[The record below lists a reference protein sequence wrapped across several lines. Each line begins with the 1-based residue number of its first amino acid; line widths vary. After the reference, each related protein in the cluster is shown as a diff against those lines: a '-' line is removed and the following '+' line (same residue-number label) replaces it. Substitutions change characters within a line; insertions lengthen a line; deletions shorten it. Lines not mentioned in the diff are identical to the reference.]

1 MKLFITYDFIF
12 HLDPLGLTD
21 NFTLQIQIKCLKSI
35 NSSTFQI
42 LLINTASQLGMLMMT
57 AVDVSESM
65 YALVLWR
72 D

>member
-1 MKLFITYDFIF
+1 MKLSITYDFIF
-12 HLDPLGLTD
+12 HLDLFGLTD
-21 NFTLQIQIKCLKSI
+21 NFMLQIQIKCLRSR
-35 NSSTFQI
+35 NSSMFQI

-57 AVDVSESM
+57 GVDVSESM